1 MPAKSIEK
9 IVIVGGGT
17 AGWMTAAA
25 LSNVFRGSAM
35 QIDLV
40 ESEEIGTVG
49 VGEATIPEIMKFNGL
64 LGVDENEFMRATQAT
79 FKLGIEFQDWHR
91 PGERYFHPFGVYGLD
106 MEGISF
112 HHFWLRAKASGDT
125 SELEDYCLAWQAG
138 KEGRFARP
146 SGPPN
151 SPLSGIRYA
160 YHFDAILYARFLRQY
175 AEERGV
181 RRTEGKVTSVQQRGS
196 DGFIESVTLE
206 NGQIKDGQLFIDC
219 TGFFG
224 LLIEKTLQSGYDDW
238 SHWLP
243 CDSAVAAP
251 CERTGNLTPYT
262 RSTARKAG
270 WQWRIPLQ
278 HRVGNGYVYSSQYT
292 SDEEARQTLVDTLE
306 GPVLAEPRQLRFTTG
321 KRREIWKNN
330 CVAIGLSS
338 GFLEPLESTSIHL
351 IQSAI
356 SKLISLFPTGDFNP
370 VDRQKFNALI
380 DQEFETIRDFLILH
394 YNATERSDSEFWNHV
409 RTMDIPE
416 FLSGKLKLFRQAGRI
431 FRDEN
436 EIFAEPSW
444 LAVMTGQGI
453 FPEQYHPVA
462 GVISAEETKQRLN
475 AIKDVIGRAAASL
488 PTHEAFIEEHCSAQM
503 TQKTAPISQTTPVRE
518 EDPFKL

>member
-1 MPAKSIEK
+1 MPANSIDR

-25 LSNVFRGSAM
+25 LSNIFRGSNM
-35 QIDLV
+35 QIDLI

-64 LGVDENEFMRATQAT
+64 LGIDENEFMRATQAT
-79 FKLGIEFQDWHR
+79 FKLGIEFHDWHK
-91 PGERYFHPFGVYGLD
+91 PGQRYFHPFGVYGLD

-112 HHFWLRAKASGDT
+112 HHFWLRARAAGDT
-125 SELEDYCLAWQAG
+125 SALEDYCLAWQAA
-138 KEGRFARP
+138 KNGRFSKP

-160 YHFDAILYARFLRQY
+160 YHFDALLYARFLRQY
-175 AEERGV
+175 AEKLGV
-181 RRTEGKVTSVQQRGS
+181 RRTEGKVVSVQQRS
-196 DGFIESVTLE
+196 DDGFIESVQLE
-206 NGQIKDGQLFIDC
+206 NGDKKEAQLFIDC

-224 LLIEKTLQSGYDDW
+224 LLIEKTLESGYEDW

-243 CDSAVAAP
+243 CDSAIAAP

-278 HRVGNGYVYSSQYT
+278 HRVGNGYVYASQYT
-292 SDEEARQTLVDTLE
+292 SDEEARQTLVDNLE

-321 KRREIWKNN
+321 KRREIWKKN
-330 CVAIGLSS
+330 CIAIGLSS

-356 SKLISLFPTGDFNP
+356 SKLISLFPTGNFNP
-370 VDRQKFNALI
+370 VDRQKFNQLI
-380 DQEFETIRDFLILH
+380 DQEFETVRDFLILH
-394 YNATERSDSEFWNHV
+394 YKATERSDSEFWNYV
-409 RTMDIPE
+409 RAMEIPE
-416 FLSGKLKLFRQAGRI
+416 FLSQKLKLFEEAGRI

-444 LAVMTGQGI
+444 LAVLTGQGV
-453 FPEQYHPVA
+453 FPAQYHPIA
-462 GVISAEETKQRLN
+462 DVISPEETMQRLH
-475 AIKDVIGRAAASL
+475 AIKDVIGRASASL
-488 PTHEAFIEEHCSAQM
+488 PMHEDFIAENCKAQSDPKNQSSIR
-503 TQKTAPISQTTPVRE
+503 TEPAADA
-518 EDPFKL
+518 DPFKL